1 MATGGFRS
9 GFAVFLGRPNVG
21 KSTLLNR
28 LVGQKLAIVSDKPQT
43 TRNRIAGVVHR
54 PAGQIVFL
62 DTPGVQRPRDQLGEY
77 LTKTARAAMRE
88 VELLLLVVEATARP
102 GPGDRYL
109 ARELG
114 DSSAPA
120 FLVVNKADLVPA
132 DTGAAIL
139 SQYATLA
146 AFRHTFLL
154 SARGDPTLEPLVSAV
169 LESFPE
175 GPAYFPPDAVTDQPE
190 RFVVAE
196 LVREQILHL
205 TREEI
210 PHATAVEVQE
220 WTERPDGLIFIRA
233 IVHVERESQKGIII
247 GQGGGLIKQVGQLA
261 RQEIE
266 ALLGTRVYLELR
278 VKVSPDWRD
287 RQAALRSLGYH

>member
-1 MATGGFRS
+1 MNAGSFRS
-9 GFAVFLGRPNVG
+9 GFAVILGRPNVG

-54 PAGQIVFL
+54 PGGQVVFV

-77 LTKTARAAMRE
+77 LTRTARAAMRE
-88 VELLLLVVEATARP
+88 VELLLLVVDAGSPP

-109 ARELG
+109 ARELAG
-114 DSSAPA
+114 SPAPA
-120 FLVVNKADLVPA
+120 FLVVNKADLAPPDV
-132 DTGAAIL
+132 GAGMLA
-139 SQYATLA
+139 QYATLA

-154 SARGDPTLEPLVSAV
+154 SAKDDLTLEPLVSAV
-169 LESFPE
+169 LASLPE

-205 TREEI
+205 TRDEV
-210 PHATAVEVQE
+210 PHATAVEVEE
-220 WTERPDGLIFIRA
+220 WGERPGGLIFIRA
-233 IVHVERESQKGIII
+233 IVHVERESQKGIVI
-247 GQGGGLIKQVGQLA
+247 GQGGGLLKQVGQLA

-266 ALLGTRVYLELR
+266 ALLGTRVFLELR
-278 VKVSPDWRD
+278 VKVSPGWRD
-287 RQAALRSLGYH
+287 RQANLRSLGYE

>member
-1 MATGGFRS
+1 MTTAGFRS
-9 GFAVFLGRPNVG
+9 GFAVILGRPNVG

-54 PAGQIVFL
+54 PGGQVVFV

-77 LTKTARAAMRE
+77 LIKTARAAMRE
-88 VELLLLVVEATARP
+88 VELLLLVVEATSPP

-114 DSSAPA
+114 GSPAPA

-132 DTGAAIL
+132 DAGADIL
-139 SQYATLA
+139 ARYAALA

-154 SARGDPTLEPLVSAV
+154 SAKSDSTLEPLVSTV
-169 LESFPE
+169 LESLPE
-175 GPAYFPPDAVTDQPE
+175 GPAYFPPDALTDQPE

-205 TREEI
+205 TRDEI
-210 PHATAVEVQE
+210 PHAAAVEVEE
-220 WTERPDGLIFIRA
+220 WNERPGGLIFIRA

-247 GQGGGLIKQVGQLA
+247 GHGGGLIKQVGQLA

-266 ALLGTRVYLELR
+266 VLLGTRVYLELR